1 MNGVAHLAR
10 PRRCRPTRQAASLVA
25 GCRYAHERQKQ
36 WPYFI
41 DRRSSMVIAV
51 VPIKLA
57 IIDLSKI
64 QALKVELAVAI
75 EPFVATLAKRG
86 VAYRNPCQKLA
97 YIHRVEVK
105 GGLAS
110 GKTRF
115 LISFALPGLP
125 PPRRPDGPH
134 GPPHPL
140 GTCPTHGPSRRKR
153 IWTEIKRPRH
163 LDGN

>member
-1 MNGVAHLAR
+1 
-10 PRRCRPTRQAASLVA
+10 
-25 GCRYAHERQKQ
+25 
-36 WPYFI
+36 
-41 DRRSSMVIAV
+41 MVIAV

-115 LISFALPGLP
+115 LLSFALPGLP
-125 PPRRPDGPH
+125 APAAEARRAPWTTPPPRDLPN
-134 GPPHPL
+134 
-140 GTCPTHGPSRRKR
+140 
-153 IWTEIKRPRH
+153 IWTKSTEAH
-163 LDGN
+163 LDRN